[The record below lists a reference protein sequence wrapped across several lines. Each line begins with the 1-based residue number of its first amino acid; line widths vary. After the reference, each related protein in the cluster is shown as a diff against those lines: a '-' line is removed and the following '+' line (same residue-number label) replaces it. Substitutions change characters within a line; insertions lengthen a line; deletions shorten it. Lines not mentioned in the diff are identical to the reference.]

1 MVSSEAQWNAIIG
14 LQQNE
19 AKIVKSKS
27 IVTNLNNPNDQNDPS
42 RQATNAKISET
53 CHETSLEEDDFNDAE
68 KKRQR
73 RRRKFVLK
81 FKKIN
86 FIETIKFLK

>member
-14 LQQNE
+14 LQQQNE

-27 IVTNLNNPNDQNDPS
+27 AVTNLNNQNDPDV
-42 RQATNAKISET
+42 QATNAKIAET
-53 CHETSLEEDDFNDAE
+53 CHETSLDEEDDFNDSE

-73 RRRKFVLK
+73 RRRKFVEKHL
-81 FKKIN
+81 
-86 FIETIKFLK
+86 TFLRIT